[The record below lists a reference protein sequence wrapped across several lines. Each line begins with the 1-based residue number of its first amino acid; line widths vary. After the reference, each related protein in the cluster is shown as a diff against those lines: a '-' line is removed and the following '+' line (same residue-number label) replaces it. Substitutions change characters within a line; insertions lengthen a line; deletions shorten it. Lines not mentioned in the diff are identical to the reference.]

1 MNKRITEA
9 FVNGKAFIPFLTCGD
24 PSLEVT
30 EQLVYA
36 MEEAGADLIELG
48 IPFSD
53 PTAEGPVIQEANVRA
68 FAGGVTTD
76 KVFSMVEKIRKNTK
90 IPMVFM
96 TYANVVFSYGT
107 ERFIKKAAEVGMDG
121 IFMNKRITEAF
132 ANGKAFIPFLTC
144 GDPSLKVTEQLVYA
158 MEEAGADLIELGIPF
173 SDPTAEGP
181 VIQEANVR
189 AFAGGVTT
197 DKVFSMVEKIR
208 KNTKIPMVFMTYA
221 NVVFS
226 YGTERFIK
234 KAAEVGMDGLI
245 LPDVPFEEKE
255 EFDVVCKQYGLD
267 LISLIAPTSHE
278 RIAMIAKEAEGF
290 VYCVSSLGVT
300 GMRTSITTDIGAM
313 VKLVK
318 AQKDIPCAVGFG
330 ISTPEQA
337 KKMADQSDGAIVGSA
352 IVKLCGAYGK
362 DCVPKVKAYVKEM
375 KDAIR

>member
-1 MNKRITEA
+1 MSRITEA
-9 FVNGKAFIPFLTCGD
+9 FANGKAFIPFLTCGD

-53 PTAEGPVIQEANVRA
+53 PTAEGPVIQAANIRA
-68 FAGGVTTD
+68 LSGGVTTD
-76 KVFSMVEKIRKNTK
+76 KVFAMVEKIRKNT
-90 IPMVFM
+90 
-96 TYANVVFSYGT
+96 T
-107 ERFIKKAAEVGMDG
+107 
-121 IFMNKRITEAF
+121 
-132 ANGKAFIPFLTC
+132 
-144 GDPSLKVTEQLVYA
+144 
-158 MEEAGADLIELGIPF
+158 
-173 SDPTAEGP
+173 
-181 VIQEANVR
+181 
-189 AFAGGVTT
+189 
-197 DKVFSMVEKIR
+197 
-208 KNTKIPMVFMTYA
+208 IPMVFMTYA

-300 GMRTSITTDIGAM
+300 GMRTNITTDIGAM

-318 AQKDIPCAVGFG
+318 SQKDIPCAVGFG

-337 KKMADQSDGAIVGSA
+337 KKMAAQADGVIVGSA
-352 IVKLCGAYGK
+352 IVKLCETHGAE
-362 DCVPKVKAYVKEM
+362 CVPYIGEYVKSM

>member
-1 MNKRITEA
+1 MSNKITEA
-9 FVNGKAFIPFLTCGD
+9 FAKGKAFIPFITCGD
-24 PSLEVT
+24 PSLEIT

-68 FAGGVTTD
+68 LSGGVTTD
-76 KVFSMVEKIRKNTK
+76 KVFDMVAKIRQKTA

-107 ERFIKKAAEVGMDG
+107 EH
-121 IFMNKRITEAF
+121 
-132 ANGKAFIPFLTC
+132 
-144 GDPSLKVTEQLVYA
+144 
-158 MEEAGADLIELGIPF
+158 
-173 SDPTAEGP
+173 
-181 VIQEANVR
+181 
-189 AFAGGVTT
+189 
-197 DKVFSMVEKIR
+197 
-208 KNTKIPMVFMTYA
+208 
-221 NVVFS
+221 
-226 YGTERFIK
+226 FIK

-255 EFDVVCKQYGLD
+255 EFDTVCKQYGLD

-278 RIAMIAKEAEGF
+278 SITQIAKEANGF

-300 GMRTSITTDIGAM
+300 GTRTQITTDIGGM

-318 AQKDIPCAVGFG
+318 AVKDIPCAVGFG

-337 KKMADQSDGAIVGSA
+337 KKMAAQSDGAIVGSA
-352 IVKLCGAYGK
+352 IVKLCAAHGEN
-362 DCVPKVKAYVKEM
+362 CVPYVKEYVKSM
-375 KDAIR
+375 KDAVREA